1 MLNEVEYWLELCDDD
16 LKTAKV
22 LFDAKQYLWMGFIC
36 HIIAEKAIKAVVAS
50 RTNETPPKIHK
61 LTRLAEIGGIY
72 EKLSESHQNLLE
84 KLTPLQIESR
94 YPEYKERINA
104 RLTLLFC
111 KQLIEETEEFVCWI
125 KQQLEKL
132 PANTPTE

>member
-1 MLNEVEYWLELCDDD
+1 MLDNVEYWLELCDDD
-16 LKTAKV
+16 LKTAQV

-36 HIIAEKAIKAVVAS
+36 HLIAEKAIKAVIAS
-50 RTNETPPKIHK
+50 KTNEVPPKTHK

-72 EKLSESHQNLLE
+72 DNLSEIYQDLLE
-84 KLTPLQIESR
+84 KLTPLQIEGR

-104 RLTLLFC
+104 RLTPLFC
-111 KQLIEETEEFVCWI
+111 KQLMEETEDFLCWI

-132 PANTPTE
+132 PTNTPTE